1 MIILIITFCAFLL
14 IIAGMAIGAI
24 VANKPIK
31 GSCGG
36 LSALG
41 LKENCLICGGGNS
54 KAPTARSSKPPE
66 DLFYD
71 AMAVKK
77 SLTYR

>member
-1 MIILIITFCAFLL
+1 MITLIITFCAFLL
-14 IIAGMAIGAI
+14 IISAMAIGAI

-41 LKENCLICGGGNS
+41 LKEDCLICGGTDS
-54 KAPTARSSKPPE
+54 KASRARDSHKPTD

-71 AMAVKK
+71 AMAVKNH
-77 SLTYR
+77 